1 MSYSLDANIWLGCYW
16 DDKLFNDESLLE
28 EGITLSDFIDEDGEI
43 DMYEILEAIN
53 KAFDC
58 DLGYTIMY
66 DSQEKYERII
76 GVKLTGDGD
85 WEAKEF
91 CLTRTKMR
99 EEELTPLL
107 NHLFKD
113 FQVNTYLV
121 PSYF

>member
-1 MSYSLDANIWLGCYW
+1 MSSSLDANIWLGCYW

-28 EGITLSDFIDEDGEI
+28 EGITLSDFIDEEGKI

-53 KAFDC
+53 KAFAC

-66 DSQEKYERII
+66 DSQEKYESII
-76 GVKLTGDGD
+76 GVQLTGDGD

-91 CLTRTKMR
+91 CLTQIKMR

-107 NHLFKD
+107 DHLFKG
-113 FQVNTYLV
+113 FHVSTYLV